1 MSRFIDKLNQVS
13 QAVSPSMG
21 FGRAQPV
28 SPKPKMLLVA
38 SLAQA
43 NVDNL
48 ADCVAGADAGLLHI
62 SKVSSGTKSLQKIC
76 QVVSDIPW
84 GGWLGGIGTEGIEQ
98 MVEAGF
104 DFVVFPSANTSL
116 AILQSDKVG
125 RILQVEASLA
135 DGLLRAVDELPIDA
149 VFIASEQEEEHFLT
163 WHHLMIFQRFADLLT
178 KPLLAAVPLN
188 VTDDELLALWEAG
201 VDGVVLEVGEVVGR
215 LKELRQL
222 IDQQTFP
229 QRKRGRA
236 AALLPYISGET
247 GITTEEEEEE

>member
-1 MSRFIDKLNQVS
+1 
-13 QAVSPSMG
+13 
-21 FGRAQPV
+21 
-28 SPKPKMLLVA
+28 MLLVA

-43 NVDNL
+43 NVGNL

-84 GGWLGGIGTEGIEQ
+84 GGWLGGIGREGIER

-104 DFVVFPSANTSL
+104 DFAVFPSANTSL

-163 WHHLMIFQRFADLLT
+163 WHHLMIFQHFADLLT
-178 KPLLAAVPLN
+178 KPLLAS
-188 VTDDELLALWEAG
+188 VT
-201 VDGVVLEVGEVVGR
+201 
-215 LKELRQL
+215 
-222 IDQQTFP
+222 
-229 QRKRGRA
+229 
-236 AALLPYISGET
+236 
-247 GITTEEEEEE
+247 